1 MIRRMTMALAA
12 VFTLALVSGSV
23 VRAHE
28 GHDHKIMGTVTMAA
42 VDHIMVKTTEDK
54 EVTIQ
59 VTKDTKVMKGEDAM
73 KTEDIDAGTRVV
85 VTAVTEKDQLR
96 AKLIQVGADPD

>member
-1 MIRRMTMALAA
+1 MKETLFALL
-12 VFTLALVSGSV
+12 LAIAIAPVARG
-23 VRAHE
+23 HE
-28 GHDHKIMGTVTMAA
+28 GHEHKVMGTVTMAA

-85 VTAVTEKDQLR
+85 VTAVTEKDQLK

>member
-1 MIRRMTMALAA
+1 MKETLFALL
-12 VFTLALVSGSV
+12 LAIAIAPVA
-23 VRAHE
+23 RAHE
-28 GHDHKIMGTVTMAA
+28 GDEHKVMGTVTMAA

-96 AKLIQVGADPD
+96 AKLIQVGADPDQK

>member
-1 MIRRMTMALAA
+1 MKGTLFALLLTIAIA
-12 VFTLALVSGSV
+12 PVA
-23 VRAHE
+23 RAHE
-28 GHDHKIMGTVTMAA
+28 GHEHKVMGTVTMAA

-59 VTKDTKVMKGEDAM
+59 VTKDTKVMKGEAAM

-85 VTAVTEKDQLR
+85 VTAVTEKDQLK
-96 AKLIQVGADPD
+96 AKLIQVGADPDPK

>member
-1 MIRRMTMALAA
+1 MKETLFALL
-12 VFTLALVSGSV
+12 LAIAIAPVARG
-23 VRAHE
+23 HE
-28 GHDHKIMGTVTMAA
+28 GHEHKVMGTVTMAA

-59 VTKDTKVMKGEDAM
+59 VTKDTKVMKGEAAM

-85 VTAVTEKDQLR
+85 VTAVTEKDQLK
-96 AKLIQVGADPD
+96 AKLIQVGADPDPK